1 VARHNSAPLGRRFT
15 WGLPA
20 ESIIADVFANCQKIF
35 FVLDLPVVN
44 PSRFVRS
51 GAKKTARGESK
62 MARGLKERALI
73 QRQRSYVDKCVS
85 AKWKKNRAHLI
96 CRTRA
101 FSYKCFLYKLL
112 SCAQKFNISNLIDSF
127 IFLCALYYMYFYSN
141 AVSFIYKNVLINL
154 Y

>member
-1 VARHNSAPLGRRFT
+1 LGASCRIDYR
-15 WGLPA
+15 GRVRQLS
-20 ESIIADVFANCQKIF
+20 EDF

-85 AKWKKNRAHLI
+85 AK
-96 CRTRA
+96 
-101 FSYKCFLYKLL
+101 
-112 SCAQKFNISNLIDSF
+112 
-127 IFLCALYYMYFYSN
+127 
-141 AVSFIYKNVLINL
+141 
-154 Y
+154 